1 MKPGFLK
8 RASEVQA
15 FRVCMENIGA
25 AALGHMRGHVAERRQ
40 QEFIELPVRHA
51 VVLDFLS
58 VRALVGHVI
67 RRVRHDEVGLIA
79 VHEARHVRFIG
90 RIAAHHPMLAQ
101 QPDIAGLNE
110 RLYLFRVD
118 IAVVIPYILIVNP
131 TEQIVDFSRVKAGCV
146 HVIAAELQIVE
157 QIRQGDRLPFAD
169 RLIERNVQR
178 FFFLR
183 VFDVNDHAVDLRR
196 AFRRQHLIALMA
208 AHDVARDLVPDDG
221 IHIAELM
228 QAAFDFFIGRVA
240 GLQVFAGIVFRG
252 LQAVDANPL
261 NVHAGIHEIISFSAI

>member
-1 MKPGFLK
+1 MKTGFLK
-8 RASEVQA
+8 CAPEVQT
-15 FRVCMENIGA
+15 FRVCVKNVGA

-51 VVLDFLS
+51 VILDLLS

-67 RRVRHDEVGLIA
+67 GRVRHDEVGLIA
-79 VHEARHVRFIG
+79 VHKARHIRFIG

-110 RLYLFRVD
+110 GFYLLRVN
-118 IAVVIPYILIVNP
+118 IAVVILHVLIVNP
-131 TEQIVDFSRVKAGCV
+131 AEQIVDFRRVKAGRV
-146 HVIAAELQIVE
+146 HVIAAELQLIE
-157 QIRQGDRLPFAD
+157 QIRQGDRLPLAN

-178 FFFLR
+178 LFFLR

-196 AFRRQHLIALMA
+196 AFRRQHFIALMP
-208 AHDVARDLVPDDG
+208 AHDVARDLVPDNG

-228 QAAFDFFIGRVA
+228 QTAPDLFIGRIA

>member
-1 MKPGFLK
+1 MKPGFLE
-8 RASEVQA
+8 RAPEVQP
-15 FRVCMENIGA
+15 FRVRMKNVGA
-25 AALGHMRGHVAERRQ
+25 AALGHMRGHIAERRQ
-40 QEFIELPVRHA
+40 QKFIELPVRHA
-51 VVLDFLS
+51 VILDLLS

-79 VHEARHVRFIG
+79 VHESRHVRFAG
-90 RIAAHHPMLAQ
+90 GVAAHHPMLAQ

-110 RLYLFRVD
+110 RLYLFRID
-118 IAVVIPYILIVNP
+118 IAVVILYILIVNP
-131 TEQIVDFSRVKAGCV
+131 AEQIVDFRCVKAGGI
-146 HVIAAELQIVE
+146 HVIAAELQFIE
-157 QIRQGDRLPFAD
+157 QIRQGNRLPFTD

-183 VFDVNDHAVDLRR
+183 VLDVNDHAVDLRR

-228 QAAFDFFIGRVA
+228 QTAPDLFIGRIA
-240 GLQVFAGIVFRG
+240 GFQVFAGIVFRG
-252 LQAVDANPL
+252 LQAIDADSL
-261 NVHAGIHEIISFSAI
+261 